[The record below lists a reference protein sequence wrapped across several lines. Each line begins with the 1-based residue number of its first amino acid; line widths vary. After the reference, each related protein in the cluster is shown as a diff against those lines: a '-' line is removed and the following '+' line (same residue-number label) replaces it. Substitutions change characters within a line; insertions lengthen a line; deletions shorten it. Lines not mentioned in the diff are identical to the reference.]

1 MKKILFLMALAASL
15 FTVQSVSAQRNTINI
30 KAALSST
37 YSKVLDTVTSTA
49 AHYMVT
55 TQVPA
60 SVGVTMIATFTNL
73 TGTVGG
79 TATIEHSL
87 DGTTGWSTVYLPN
100 TDAAIHTYTLSD
112 TGSQSTQWDVSGW
125 LGGYY
130 RVKVVGSGAT
140 HSYTVGVKY
149 TAYARQ

>member
-1 MKKILFLMALAASL
+1 MKKYLLIVVFALAFGITAN
-15 FTVQSVSAQRNTINI
+15 AQRNTIAI

-49 AHYMVT
+49 AHYMNTVAI
-55 TQVPA
+55 PA
-60 SVGVTMIATFTNL
+60 SVGITAIATFTNL

-79 TATIEHSL
+79 TASIEHSL
-87 DGTTGWSTVYLPN
+87 DGTTGWSTLYYPDSAV
-100 TDAAIHTYTLSD
+100 AMRTYTLSD
-112 TGSQSTQWDVSGW
+112 VASQSVQWDISGW

-140 HSYTVGVKY
+140 HSFTVGVKY